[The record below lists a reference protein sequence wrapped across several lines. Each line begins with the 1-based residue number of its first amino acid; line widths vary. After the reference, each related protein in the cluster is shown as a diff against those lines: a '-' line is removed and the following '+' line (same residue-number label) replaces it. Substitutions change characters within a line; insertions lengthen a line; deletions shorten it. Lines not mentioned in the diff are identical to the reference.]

1 MKDELS
7 SKLSPHD
14 QQHVLQFWDELSAA
28 EQSRLAEQ
36 VRSIDFEQFAQ
47 IVDHHAGN
55 DITALARRAE
65 GPPAIRL
72 GSSENRFLPGEA
84 RDCGAEVLAAGKVGV
99 LLVAGGQGTRLGFE
113 HPKGLYPIGA
123 VSGASLLQI
132 HLEKI
137 LATSRQYGVTIPL
150 YLMTSRITHDE
161 TVAFLAENEQFGLSD
176 DVLHLFCQ
184 GEMPAVD
191 AVTGRLLLADK
202 GQLAMSPDGH
212 GGMLAALS
220 LSGDL
225 ADMQSRGIEHVF
237 YLQVDNPAVGVCDEE
252 FIGYHVLSGSE
263 ASTQVVAKRSA
274 DERVGNVVA
283 IDGKIRIIEYSDM
296 PAEIAA
302 EHDAAGRLKLWAGNT
317 AVHVFD
323 TSLLARAE
331 RDTASL
337 PWHIAHKKVPHVD
350 SQGQRVDVAEPN
362 AFKFERFIFDLLPA
376 ASGGIV
382 MEIDPAVHYAPVKN
396 ADGAADA
403 TPAACR
409 ERMVAL
415 HTTWLREAG
424 VTVEEGTPV
433 EISPLYARSAEQ
445 VRERVS
451 PEMLIRKPTY
461 LRP

>member
-7 SKLSPHD
+7 SKLSPYD

-36 VRSIDFEQFAQ
+36 VDSIDFEQFAQ
-47 IVDHHAGN
+47 ILESQTGD
-55 DITALARRAE
+55 DITALAQRAE

-72 GSSENRFLPGEA
+72 SSSENRFSPGEA

-99 LLVAGGQGTRLGFE
+99 LLVAGGQGTRLGFA

-161 TVAFLAENEQFGLSD
+161 TVAFLAEHERFGLPSD
-176 DVLHLFCQ
+176 ALHVFCQ

-263 ASTQVVAKRSA
+263 ASTQVVPKQSA

-302 EHDAAGRLKLWAGNT
+302 EHDADGRLKLWAGST

-323 TSLLARAE
+323 TSLLAQAE
-331 RDTASL
+331 RDAASL
-337 PWHIAHKKVPHVD
+337 PWHIAHKKVPYVD
-350 SQGQRVDVAEPN
+350 PQGQRVDVVEPN

-382 MEIDPAVHYAPVKN
+382 MEIDPAVNYAPVKN

-409 ERMVAL
+409 EQMVAL

-433 EISPLYARSAEQ
+433 EISPLYARTAEQ

-451 PEMLIRKPTY
+451 PEMVIRKPTY